1 MSIEPT
7 PRPQPPADVPSDEDR
22 RAVVATI
29 QQALADDQVSFDE
42 IDERFRRVFAART
55 QAELR
60 AVVADL
66 PELRRS
72 PPPPDARHLAARS
85 SFKLLGDTKVG
96 GWLTLDGDLTAIN
109 VIGDT
114 VIDLSSAAIP
124 DRGVTVA
131 AWSLIGD
138 VKVIVPDGVRVQSQ
152 VISLIG
158 DRTERL
164 TPPQPGAPTVRVRVQ
179 LAVGD
184 SGVYSLSEVPIGRLR
199 RLWTALRRSGDDQVE
214 DL

>member
-7 PRPQPPADVPSDEDR
+7 SDPQPPADVPTDEDR
-22 RAVVATI
+22 QAVVAAI
-29 QQALADDQVSFDE
+29 QQALADERLAFDE
-42 IDERFRRVFAART
+42 LDERFGAVYAAGT

-72 PPPPDARHLAARS
+72 PPPPEARHLAARS
-85 SFKLLGDTKVG
+85 SFKLLGDTRIG
-96 GWLTLDGDLTAIN
+96 GWLALEGDLTTVS

-114 VIDLSSAAIP
+114 VIDVSSATIP
-124 DRGVTVA
+124 EGGVTVD

-152 VISLIG
+152 VISLLG
-158 DRTERL
+158 DREERL
-164 TPPQPGAPTVRVRVQ
+164 TPPRPGAATVRIRIQ
-179 LAVGD
+179 LALGD
-184 SGVYSLSEVPIGRLR
+184 AEVYSLSEVPVGRLR
-199 RLWTALRRSGDDQVE
+199 RLWAALRSSDDAV
-214 DL
+214 D